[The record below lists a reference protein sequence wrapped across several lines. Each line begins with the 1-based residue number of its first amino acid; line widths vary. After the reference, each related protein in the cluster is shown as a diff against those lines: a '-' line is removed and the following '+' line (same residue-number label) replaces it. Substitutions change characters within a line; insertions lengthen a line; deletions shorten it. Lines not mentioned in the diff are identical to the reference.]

1 VQWEGSEGI
10 RARPS
15 TEGPRRYQRR
25 ACGGKEPEISAD
37 SHRRKDLEC
46 ISGERAMGRQR
57 RDQRTA
63 IDGKAENVSA
73 ESVQWEGA
81 EDISGRLSAGY
92 VKFQHPMYFS
102 HLGENGRGI
111 SARPTTECPRR
122 FYFSLAGGVD
132 ISVRPS
138 TKGPRMYQRRA
149 CGGKESAHGHGQKV
163 RGGFFFLGKAA
174 KTSAYG
180 HRRKGRESISGER
193 AKESADGHQ
202 RVQSTAIDERAEKV
216 SAGSVRWEGAEDIN
230 GRSSTERLS
239 REGISG
245 ERAVRRRRRYQLTD
259 ID

>member
-1 VQWEGSEGI
+1 MQWEGSEGI

-37 SHRRKDLEC
+37 GHRRKDLEC
-46 ISGERAMGRQR
+46 ISGERAMGRQQ
-57 RDQRTA
+57 RDQRTD
-63 IDGKAENVSA
+63 IDGKAEHVSA
-73 ESVQWEGA
+73 ESVQWDGA
-81 EDISGRLSAGY
+81 EDISGRPSAGY

-102 HLGENGRGI
+102 HRWEKGRGI

-122 FYFSLAGGVD
+122 FYFSLAGGED

-149 CGGKESAHGHGQKV
+149 AVGRNRRTAMDRKSEEV
-163 RGGFFFLGKAA
+163 FFFLGKAA

-193 AKESADGHQ
+193 AKGSADGHR
-202 RVQSTAIDERAEKV
+202 RVQSTAINERAENV
-216 SAGSVRWEGAEDIN
+216 SAESV
-230 GRSSTERLS
+230 
-239 REGISG
+239 
-245 ERAVRRRRRYQLTD
+245 
-259 ID
+259 